1 MPFSL
6 SLKAYAKIVL
16 HCCKYPHKAVNGVV
30 IGSISKKD
38 QSVQIQDAIPLFHI
52 GLGLAPM
59 LEVALA
65 QVLVVVSGHT
75 PFREGVRSR
84 VDIVELGSL

>member
-6 SLKAYAKIVL
+6 SLKAYSKIVL

-38 QSVQIQDAIPLFHI
+38 QSVQIQDAIPLFHL

-65 QVLVVVSGHT
+65 QVQVVVLGHT
-75 PFREGVRSR
+75 PFREGILSGG
-84 VDIVELGSL
+84 VEHG